1 MKSKHQNKKLPNEML
16 VDIFK
21 ATDNTIM
28 ENLLPNPNKISSMS
42 KQKEF
47 EKMWINKVNKLLTC
61 SSIVYIFVGKIFKIR
76 WRLREEN
83 KELLNI
89 LKEFVKREERRRENV
104 FKEEIEEEYVG
115 FKTILKRRKSEGD
128 KDDEYCPCAKRF
140 VLSSQN
146 NEEIKK
152 SRKDE

>member
-76 WRLREEN
+76 WILICEVREKVQLHERLREEN

-89 LKEFVKREERRRENV
+89 LKN
-104 FKEEIEEEYVG
+104 
-115 FKTILKRRKSEGD
+115 L
-128 KDDEYCPCAKRF
+128 
-140 VLSSQN
+140 
-146 NEEIKK
+146 
-152 SRKDE
+152 